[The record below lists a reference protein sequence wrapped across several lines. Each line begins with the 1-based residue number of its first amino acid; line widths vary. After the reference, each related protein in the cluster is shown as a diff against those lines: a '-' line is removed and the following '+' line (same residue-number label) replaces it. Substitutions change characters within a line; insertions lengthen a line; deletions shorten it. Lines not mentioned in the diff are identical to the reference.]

1 MADIYGIKERFN
13 LPFDVREDQY
23 TGDVRL
29 SYQDYN
35 QAIDRE
41 TWYRAK
47 SERGMMDRLIENFM
61 EQYRR
66 LEASR
71 RKQMSAYAM
80 NPLREAKQIIAPTPG
95 PNREPKPNK
104 TLLLC
109 DV

>member
-1 MADIYGIKERFN
+1 MADIYGIKEHFN
-13 LPFDVREDQY
+13 IPFDVREDQY

-29 SYQDYN
+29 SYQDYH

-47 SERGMMDRLIENFM
+47 SERGMMDHLIENFM
-61 EQYRR
+61 EQYRHM
-66 LEASR
+66 EAGR
-71 RKQMSAYAM
+71 RSQMSAYAM
-80 NPLREAKQIIAPTPG
+80 YPLKEAKQIIASTPK
-95 PNREPKPNK
+95 PNKEPEPNK